1 MAAHHYRITVDA
13 LDPDPGGEG
22 LQSLSF
28 FASTPDDIFAAIAT
42 LRERLQCTACQATKL
57 AVGLGLLS
65 EVPHQQHILL
75 SPLRE
80 PMRECIATL
89 CDISDRA

>member
-28 FASTPDDIFAAIAT
+28 FASTPDDIFAAIDPLAHGFLGFT
-42 LRERLQCTACQATKL
+42 ASGLDVFAADACHVLGGYVARLI
-57 AVGLGLLS
+57 GL
-65 EVPHQQHILL
+65 QDTI
-75 SPLRE
+75 
-80 PMRECIATL
+80 T
-89 CDISDRA
+89 RAWKPADDDET